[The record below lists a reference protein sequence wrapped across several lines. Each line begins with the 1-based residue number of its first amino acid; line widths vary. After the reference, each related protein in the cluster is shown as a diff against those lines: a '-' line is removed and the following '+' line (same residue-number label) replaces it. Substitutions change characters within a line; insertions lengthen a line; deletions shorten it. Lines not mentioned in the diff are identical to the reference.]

1 MCSNNKV
8 LSIGRQT
15 GTVDL
20 LDPTSNRTIKSFN
33 AHSASIS
40 AMDLRDNTLVTVGK
54 SKRFYNLYADP
65 FVNVYDLRTMRQL
78 PPVSFSKGTTMGSG
92 GADFVQLHPLL
103 PTVMIVA

>member
-78 PPVSFSKGTTMGSG
+78 LLFPFLKE
-92 GADFVQLHPLL
+92 QLWDLEAQILFNYILCFLL
-103 PTVMIVA
+103 L